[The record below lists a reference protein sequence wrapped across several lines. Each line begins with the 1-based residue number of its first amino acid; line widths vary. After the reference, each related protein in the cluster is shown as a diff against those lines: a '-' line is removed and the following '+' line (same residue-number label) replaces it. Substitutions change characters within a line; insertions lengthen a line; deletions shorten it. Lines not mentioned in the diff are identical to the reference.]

1 MAPKL
6 YGIPASPPV
15 RAVLMCAKVLGV
27 ELQLVPV
34 NLLAFE
40 NMEDSFLQKNP
51 QHTVPLLEEED
62 GFCLADSHA
71 IMAYLVSKYGKDDH
85 LYPKDDHK
93 KRAVID
99 HILHFDSSILFVRGL
114 YISKQ
119 LLFQEVQPTK
129 QQLDML
135 KEAFQILDKILEKS
149 QTQYVAGNNVTI
161 ADFSIITSV
170 TSWGFVESF
179 QEFPNLKK
187 YVEKF
192 QKLPCYETN
201 VEGLEMYKEVVVNGF
216 RKIGIE
222 FCPCVQN
229 PFSPAPS
236 VLPQLLTMPLK
247 LYEAK
252 VSPCV
257 RSVMLTIEAL
267 GLKNVDFEAVDLF
280 KGETETPEFQ
290 KINPL
295 CKVPVLLDG
304 DLTVWDSHAINAY
317 LVNQYGADDSLYPK
331 NPAQRALVDAMNQF
345 DTGFLFAAHDDLIK
359 SIVTA
364 PSPQPL
370 NPYLAKPLEEAYDL
384 LEVILEGRSY
394 VAGAH
399 LTIADFSIATT
410 LSSSTSYLKLSVGK
424 HQRIGTW
431 YQKMQALPYW
441 ERVNGEGLKKV
452 LEVLGKKLIS

>member
-1 MAPKL
+1 MTPKL
-6 YGIPASPPV
+6 YSILASPPV

-34 NLLAFE
+34 DLLNAE

-85 LYPKDDHK
+85 LYPKDDHR

-114 YISKQ
+114 YISRP
-119 LLFQEVQPTK
+119 LIFHGVQPSK
-129 QQLDML
+129 AQLDML
-135 KEAFQILDKILEKS
+135 KEAYQILDKILEKS

-170 TSWGFVESF
+170 TTWSVLEPF

-187 YVEKF
+187 YVERF
-192 QKLPCYETN
+192 QKLPCYESN
-201 VEGLEMYKEVVVNGF
+201 VEGLESYKKIAIDCL
-216 RKIGIE
+216 RKNL
-222 FCPCVQN
+222 FP
-229 PFSPAPS
+229 PSTS
-236 VLPQLLTMPLK
+236 VLPQLPTMPLK
-247 LYEAK
+247 LYGAK

-257 RSVMLTIEAL
+257 RSVLLTIEAL
-267 GLKNVDFEAVDLF
+267 GLKNVDFEAIDLF
-280 KGETETPEFQ
+280 KGETQTPEFQ

-295 CKVPVLLDG
+295 GKVPVLLDG

-317 LVNQYGADDSLYPK
+317 LVNQYGTDDSLYPK
-331 NPAQRALVDAMNQF
+331 DPAQRALVDAMNQF
-345 DTGFLFAAHDDLIK
+345 DTGILFAAHDDLIK

-370 NPYLAKPLEEAYDL
+370 NLHLVKTLEDAYDL

-394 VAGAH
+394 AAGAQ

-410 LSSSTSYLKLSVGK
+410 LSSSTSYLKMKVGK
-424 HQRIGTW
+424 HQRVGTW
-431 YQKMQALPYW
+431 YRKMQALPYW
-441 ERVNGEGLKKV
+441 ERVNAEGLKKV
-452 LEVLGKKLIS
+452 LEVLETKLVS